1 MSPKGKRKSSSTS
14 IKEGRKKKRKT
25 INLDLKMKIIKAHD
39 EGKKVNLIAQ
49 EEGLAHSTIST
60 ILKDKERIKKAIKGA
75 SGTDA
80 IITRHRT
87 GLIHET
93 EKLLLLWIE
102 DQIQKRIPIS
112 LSLIQAKARSIFT
125 TLKDRAGQECTEV
138 FTASRGW
145 FMRFQRRF
153 NYHSTRKSRKG
164 VSVDEA
170 AKRFLDE
177 LNDIIVKESYLPE
190 QIFNVEE
197 TWLFWKKMPEQTYI
211 HEEAKA
217 VPGYKTFKER
227 VTLLL
232 GGNVSGFK
240 LKPFLVHK
248 SGNHRAF
255 KNICKRTLP
264 IYYRSNQKAWMTQV
278 LFEDWC
284 MNCFIPQVKEYCL
297 QKKIPFKILLLLDN
311 RPVHPPY
318 LHNIYPDVKVVYLPQ
333 NTTSLLQPMDQGAI
347 TIFKAYYL
355 RAMFAKAVNV
365 MEEDKRVTLREFW
378 KNYNILHCI
387 KNIAA
392 AWQDVTMKCMQG
404 AWKKCLK
411 CFPVLVNNFQGFDH
425 SKDLDEINKEI
436 LTLMKSLDLEVSVE
450 DVKSLIAYSE
460 GELSNEDLIELK
472 EELEARRVKEEEEE
486 EEE

>member
-1 MSPKGKRKSSSTS
+1 MSSKGKRKSSTS
-14 IKEGRKKKRKT
+14 IKEGRKKQRRT

-39 EGKKVNLIAQ
+39 EGKKVNIIAQ

-125 TLKDRAGQECTEV
+125 TLKERAGQDCTEV

-164 VSVDEA
+164 ASVDEA

-177 LNDIIVKESYLPE
+177 LDDIIAKGSYLPE

-197 TWLFWKKMPEQTYI
+197 TWLFWKKMPDRTYI
-211 HEEAKA
+211 HKEAKA
-217 VPGYKTFKER
+217 MPGYKTFKEK

-255 KNICKRTLP
+255 KNICKRKLP
-264 IYYRSNQKAWMTQV
+264 VYYRSNQKAWMTQV

-297 QKKIPFKILLLLDN
+297 QKKIPFKILLLLDH
-311 RPVHPPY
+311 RPGHPPH
-318 LHNIYPDVKVVYLPQ
+318 LHNIYPDITVVYLPK
-333 NTTSLLQPMDQGAI
+333 NTTPLLQPMDQGAI
-347 TIFKAYYL
+347 AIFKAYYL
-355 RAMFAKAVNV
+355 RAMFVKAVDV
-365 MEEDKRVTLREFW
+365 MEEDKRMTLREFW

-404 AWKKCLK
+404 IWKKCLK
-411 CFPVLVNNFQGFDH
+411 CFPALVNNFQGFDH
-425 SKDLDEINKEI
+425 NKDLDEINKEI
-436 LTLMKSLDLEVSVE
+436 LTLMKSLDLEVSAE
-450 DVKSLIAYSE
+450 DVKI
-460 GELSNEDLIELK
+460 
-472 EELEARRVKEEEEE
+472 LER
-486 EEE
+486 